1 MKRNQWS
8 DALRLLGLGWYVVAS
23 IIVGLV
29 AGLLL
34 DNWVDT
40 SPLFTLLGLALG
52 LVVALWGLYRLIAPL
67 LKVDQRGK
75 EKN

>member
-1 MKRNQWS
+1 
-8 DALRLLGLGWYVVAS
+8 GLGWYVAAA
-23 IIVGLV
+23 IIGGLV

-34 DNWVDT
+34 DNWIET

-52 LVVALWGLYRLIAPL
+52 LVVAFWGLYRMLAPL
-67 LKVDQRGK
+67 LRADGRGK